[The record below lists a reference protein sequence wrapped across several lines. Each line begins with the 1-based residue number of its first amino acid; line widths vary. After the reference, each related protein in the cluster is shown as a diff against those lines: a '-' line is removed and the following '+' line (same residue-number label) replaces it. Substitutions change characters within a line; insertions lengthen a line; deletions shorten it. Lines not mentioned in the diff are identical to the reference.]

1 MLSDPNQTLRDI
13 FGFSSFRSAQEELVN
28 QILDRNNL
36 IAVMPTGSGK
46 SLCYQL
52 PALLFEGRTIV
63 VSPLI
68 ALMND
73 QVAYLKSLNISADTI
88 HSHRDYDENA
98 KTWRAFVRADV
109 KILYTS
115 PERLMTERVLHALEK
130 IPVDLFVIDEAHCI
144 SKWGAGFRPEYQQ
157 LSRLQELF
165 PNATLAAF
173 TATAD
178 KMTRTDISDQLTGGS
193 ARIIVKGFDRPNLSL
208 SVALRSGWKKKVL
221 EFLKYKK
228 ELSGIV
234 YTLSRKE
241 TETVAQFLNDN
252 GFQAVSYH
260 AGQDRDFRQ
269 NSQNRFMTE
278 TGLIMVATIAF
289 GMGIDKPDIRF
300 VIHTNLPGSVEA
312 FYQEI
317 GRAGRDGQ
325 PSDTMLLYGLDD
337 LVKRRYMIR
346 DNDGDEQHK
355 LRENKRLDS
364 LLAYCEASG
373 CRKKALLGYF
383 DELTDNCGNCD
394 NCINHPELVDG
405 TEQAQILMSA
415 ILRTG
420 EYFGAVHVVNVVRG
434 ISTEKIRQRNHDQIP
449 TFGKGAELP
458 NDFWHAL
465 IRQLLASGKIVTDL
479 ERFGALRI
487 LQEGRQIIAGEE
499 TFFCKKI
506 TSQKGVLPSRK
517 KLRVIDIQSD
527 QDQSMLL
534 KLKELRLDLARQ
546 RNIPAFII
554 FSDRTLMDM
563 VRVMPKTREEMLEVN
578 GVGPQKLEQ
587 YGDQF
592 LEQINTD

>member
-1 MLSDPNQTLRDI
+1 MLSDPNQTLRNI
-13 FGFSSFRSAQEELVN
+13 FGFSSFRSAQEELIN

-52 PALLFEGRTIV
+52 PALLFQGRTIV

-98 KTWRAFVRADV
+98 KTWRAFVHADV

-115 PERLMTERVLHALEK
+115 PERLMTERILHALEK

-144 SKWGAGFRPEYQQ
+144 SKWGASFRPEYQQ

-178 KMTRTDISDQLTGGS
+178 KTTRTDISDQLTGGS

-241 TETVAQFLNDN
+241 TETVAKFLNDN

-269 NSQNRFMTE
+269 ISQNRFMTE
-278 TGLIMVATIAF
+278 PGLIMVATIAF

-325 PSDTMLLYGLDD
+325 PSDTMLIYGLDD
-337 LVKRRYMIR
+337 LVKRRHMIR

-383 DELTDNCGNCD
+383 DELTDDCGNCD
-394 NCINHPELVDG
+394 NCINPPEVVDG

-420 EYFGAVHVVNVVRG
+420 EFFGAVHVVNVVRG

-465 IRQLLASGKIVTDL
+465 IRQLLASGKIVIDL

-487 LQEGRQIIAGEE
+487 SQEGRQIFAGEE

-506 TSQKGVLPSRK
+506 TSQKAVLSSRK
-517 KLRVIDIQSD
+517 ELRVIDIQSD
-527 QDQSMLL
+527 QDQSLLL

-546 RNIPAFII
+546 RNSPPFII

-563 VRVMPKTREEMLEVN
+563 VRVMPKTRDEMLEVN

-592 LEQINTD
+592 LKQINTD